1 VPQIVAMI
9 AKLVEKGS
17 AYAPGNGDVYFSVRS
32 FPDYA
37 RLSKRNLD
45 DLLAGAR
52 VEPGEAKRDPLD
64 FALWKAA
71 KPGEP
76 SWDSP
81 WGKGRPGWHIE
92 CSAMTLEHL
101 GVPLDVHAGGKD
113 LVFPHHTNEIA
124 QSVAAVGDGR
134 TAESFCRHWMHN
146 GFVEIDSEKMSKS
159 LGNFFTIREVL
170 ARHDA
175 EAMRFFLL
183 GTHYRNPINY
193 SDQVLGEAER
203 RLRYLYETL
212 EKADRA
218 AAGAAPAAEGAFV
231 ERALAALDDD
241 FNTAQVL
248 GILAD
253 AFTEANAL
261 ADRKGKRAPEERA
274 GLAAFARDAR
284 KVGATLGI
292 LQRPPARALAAIR
305 DRAAARRGIDPAFV
319 ERKIAERAAARK
331 AKDFA
336 RGDAIRDEL
345 LASGVAIQDGPEGTT
360 WKVE

>member
-1 VPQIVAMI
+1 
-9 AKLVEKGS
+9 
-17 AYAPGNGDVYFSVRS
+17 
-32 FPDYA
+32 
-37 RLSKRNLD
+37 
-45 DLLAGAR
+45 
-52 VEPGEAKRDPLD
+52 
-64 FALWKAA
+64 
-71 KPGEP
+71 
-76 SWDSP
+76 
-81 WGKGRPGWHIE
+81 
-92 CSAMTLEHL
+92 
-101 GVPLDVHAGGKD
+101 
-113 LVFPHHTNEIA
+113 
-124 QSVAAVGDGR
+124 
-134 TAESFCRHWMHN
+134 MHN

-170 ARHDA
+170 ARYDA
-175 EAMRFFLL
+175 EAMRLFLL

-218 AAGAAPAAEGAFV
+218 AAGAAAAGEGGLVEGAF
-231 ERALAALDDD
+231 AALDDD

-248 GILAD
+248 GILSE

-261 ADRKGKRAPEERA
+261 ADRKGKKTPEEKAR
-274 GLAAFARDAR
+274 LAAFARDTR

-292 LQRPPARALAAIR
+292 LQRPPAQALRAIR
-305 DRAAARRGIDPAFV
+305 DRAAGRRGIDAGLV
-319 ERKIAERAAARK
+319 ERKIAERAEARR

-345 LASGVAIQDGPEGTT
+345 LALGVAIQDGAEGTS